1 LKAESTKKLHLFL
14 QTPFKND
21 ALLIIRAN
29 FHQYTN
35 FPRRPWPP
43 EAQSAFPPG
52 AALTAW

>member
-1 LKAESTKKLHLFL
+1 LKAESPKKLQLFL
-14 QTPFKND
+14 QTPSKND
-21 ALLIIRAN
+21 ALLIIRVN

-43 EAQSAFPPG
+43 EAQRAFPIG

>member
-21 ALLIIRAN
+21 ALLIIHAN

-43 EAQSAFPPG
+43 EAQRTLPPG